1 MNNVDNVI
9 VGKPKSDGAI
19 WMAPAGT
26 TLPTDAISALP
37 EAFKCLGYVSEDG
50 VTNTNTPESEDIKA
64 WGGDT
69 VASPI
74 TGKVDK
80 FSFTLIESLN
90 VDALKLV
97 YGADN
102 VTGTLETGI
111 SIKSNSKDY
120 ENVVIVIERSIHGS
134 FGRIVVPKAKVTEI
148 GDITYVDNA
157 PVGYPVTI
165 TGFPDSNGDTHHDY
179 IAPITA
185 SILPIGG

>member
-74 TGKVDK
+74 TGKTDK

-165 TGFPDSNGDTHHDY
+165 AGFPDSNGDTHHDY